1 MTLKVVAIIQARMGS
16 SRLPGKMMCDIAGQ
30 PAIGHVISRLRGAK
44 RVDDVWL
51 ACSQVPS
58 DDPLAEYAKDQG
70 VSVFRGDE
78 NDVLSRFAGV
88 LEKSNADVIVRITG
102 DCPMADPAVV
112 DKIVDAFLSD
122 KVDFVSNTLT
132 RSYPDGLDVEVFSKA
147 ALERT
152 DREAKDPF
160 LRAHVTPYMHGRLK
174 DRLPW
179 GEFSLSQVVNENDF
193 SHLRWTLDEADDLEF
208 FRRLLPQLDENYGW
222 MDGVGALTRDPF
234 LLSINAGHSINEGTE
249 RDLGE
254 GPGKRHFEKSNAYFE
269 RAAKTIPLATQ
280 TFSKSYQQWAK
291 GVTPLFIERGRGC
304 RVWDLDGNSYLDYI
318 LGLLPVILGHR
329 DVDVD
334 EAIAKQMQNGISFS
348 LASPLEAELAEQLVR
363 LIPCAEMVRFG
374 KNGSDATSAAIRL
387 ARAHTGRGRVALCGY
402 HGWHDWYIGTTTR
415 DLGVPDAVKNLSTA
429 FPFNDADA
437 LEKLLKDDPN
447 GFAAVIL
454 EPDGTTS
461 PTPGFL
467 QRVRQVTE
475 KYGVLLIFDE
485 IVTGFRVDMGG
496 AQNHFGVV
504 PDLAAFGKSMGN
516 GMPIS
521 AVTGRA
527 EIMKDME
534 KIFFSGTFGGEALSL
549 AASLATL
556 KKLEAT
562 DTPARL
568 KALGERLAASSRATI
583 QRHKLDE
590 FLDIKGPS
598 WRPYVA
604 VKPSQFSANLVTTL
618 LRQEFVAR
626 GLLFASGFNLSL
638 AHDNEA
644 TVLETQKGWD
654 GALETLAIALNSE
667 HPEKYL
673 YGELVSP
680 VFQVRAQ

>member
-16 SRLPGKMMCDIAGQ
+16 SRLPGKMMCDIAGK
-30 PAIGHVISRLRGAK
+30 PAIGHVISRLLSAK
-44 RVDDVWL
+44 RVDEVWL
-51 ACSQVPS
+51 ACSH
-58 DDPLAEYAKDQG
+58 PLAAYAKDQG
-70 VSVFRGDE
+70 VSIFRGDE
-78 NDVLSRFAGV
+78 NDVLSRFTSVRA
-88 LEKSNADVIVRITG
+88 KSDADVIVRITG
-102 DCPMADPAVV
+102 DCPMADPAVI
-112 DKIVDAFLSD
+112 DKVVDAFLSD

-152 DREAKDPF
+152 DSEAKDPF

-179 GEFSLSQVVNENDF
+179 GEFSISQVVNENDF

-254 GPGKRHFEKSNAYFE
+254 GSGERQFKKGNAYFE
-269 RAAKTIPLATQ
+269 RAVKTIPLATQ

-291 GVTPLFIERGRGC
+291 GVTPLFIDRGRGC
-304 RVWDLDGNSYLDYI
+304 RVWDLDGNSYLDYV

-334 EAIAKQMQNGISFS
+334 EAIAKQMQKGISFS

-363 LIPCAEMVRFG
+363 LVPCAEMVRFG

-387 ARAHTGRGRVALCGY
+387 ARAHTGRDRVALCGY

-461 PTPGFL
+461 PSPGFL
-467 QRVRQVTE
+467 ERVRQVTE

-496 AQNHFGVV
+496 AQNHFGVI

-521 AVTGRA
+521 AVTGCA
-527 EIMKDME
+527 DIMTDME

-549 AASLATL
+549 AASIATIN
-556 KKLEAT
+556 KLEKT
-562 DTPARL
+562 DTPKRL
-568 KALGERLAASSRATI
+568 QVLGNRLASSAREIITS
-583 QRHKLDE
+583 HKLGDYLE
-590 FLDIKGPS
+590 IKGPS
-598 WRPYVA
+598 WRPYV
-604 VKPSQFSANLVTTL
+604 VVNKTDLDPNLVTSL
-618 LRQEFVAR
+618 LRQEFVAH
-626 GLLFASGFNLSL
+626 GLLFASGFNMSL
-638 AHDNEA
+638 AHDEEG
-644 TVLETQKGWD
+644 VILDTQQRWNSAVEVVAA
-654 GALETLAIALNSE
+654 ALRSPN
-667 HPEKYL
+667 PEKHL
-673 YGELVSP
+673 RGERVEP
-680 VFQVRAQ
+680 VFQVRNTK

>member
-1 MTLKVVAIIQARMGS
+1 
-16 SRLPGKMMCDIAGQ
+16 MCDIAGK
-30 PAIGHVISRLRGAK
+30 PAIGHVIARIRGAK
-44 RVDDVWL
+44 RVDEVWL

-58 DDPLAEYAKDQG
+58 DDPLAAYAKDQG
-70 VSVFRGDE
+70 VSIFRGDE
-78 NDVLSRFAGV
+78 NDVLSRFVGV
-88 LEKSNADVIVRITG
+88 LAKSNADVIVRITG

-112 DKIVDAFLSD
+112 DKVVDAFLSD

-147 ALERT
+147 ALQRT
-152 DREAKDPF
+152 DSEAKDPF

-179 GEFSLSQVVNENDF
+179 GEFSISQVVNEHDF
-193 SHLRWTLDEADDLEF
+193 SHLRWTLDEADDLDF

-254 GPGKRHFEKSNAYFE
+254 GPDKRHFEKSNAYFE
-269 RAAKTIPLATQ
+269 RATKTIPLATQ

-304 RVWDLDGNSYLDYI
+304 RVWDLDGNSYLDYV

-334 EAIAKQMQNGISFS
+334 EAITQQMQKGISFS

-387 ARAHTGRGRVALCGY
+387 ARAHTGRDRVALCGY

-415 DLGVPDAVKNLSTA
+415 DLGVPDAVKNISTA
-429 FPFNDADA
+429 FAFNDADA
-437 LEKLLKDDPN
+437 LEKMLKDDPN

-461 PTPGFL
+461 PLPGFL
-467 QRVRQVTE
+467 ERVRQVTE
-475 KYGVLLIFDE
+475 KYGVLLVFDE

-496 AQNHFGVV
+496 AQKHFGVV

-527 EIMKDME
+527 NIMKDME

-549 AASLATL
+549 AASIATIN
-556 KKLEAT
+556 KLEKT
-562 DTPARL
+562 DTPKRLQVLGDRLASAARETITSH
-568 KALGERLAASSRATI
+568 KLGEYL
-583 QRHKLDE
+583 E
-590 FLDIKGPS
+590 IKGPS
-598 WRPYVA
+598 WRPFVA
-604 VKPSQFSANLVTTL
+604 IQKTDLDANLVTSL
-618 LRQEFVAR
+618 LRQEFVAH

-638 AHDNEA
+638 AHDEESVILDTEQRWNSAAEVVA
-644 TVLETQKGWD
+644 A
-654 GALETLAIALNSE
+654 ALRSPK
-667 HPEKYL
+667 PEKHL
-673 YGELVSP
+673 RGERVKP
-680 VFQVRAQ
+680 VFQVRNT